1 MQQTKKSLLLA
12 LALLSGCP
20 DGGNPDRDDPLRDL
34 ASPDLACFAAPV
46 SHVEILNACTTAQSV
61 DKRPVLPL
69 LSADGTLP
77 PLP

>member
-1 MQQTKKSLLLA
+1 MQQTKNLLLLA

-20 DGGNPDRDDPLRDL
+20 DGGNPDRDDTLRDL
-34 ASPDLACFAAPV
+34 AASDLACFSAPV